1 MLTWVA
7 VLAALSALGLAAR
20 WYAGGRRDALGRSV
34 GFPTI
39 SVALLLV
46 LACVAAYPAVNR
58 KREERRL
65 AAAAS
70 VIAGAKVDVVCQTL
84 GGAFV
89 DAGAEAGYVRWRPD
103 GVPEHVA
110 HIKWEQCRDLRRYL
124 RSDKRRPSMA
134 QLVAVHVLTH
144 EAVHT
149 GGERSE
155 SRTEC
160 KAVQRDAQ
168 VARLLGAPDD
178 GAKRLAWLY
187 WKTIYPQMPDDY
199 RDAGCAPGG
208 ALDEALPSSPWVA
221 GP

>member
-1 MLTWVA
+1 MLTW
-7 VLAALSALGLAAR
+7 LAALAALGATALATR
-20 WYAGGRRDALGRSV
+20 WYVGGRRDALGRPV
-34 GFPTI
+34 RFPTA
-39 SVALLLV
+39 SVVLLLL

-58 KREERRL
+58 RREEHRL

-70 VIAGAKVDVVCQTL
+70 VIAGARVRVVCQTL

-89 DAGAEAGYVRWRPD
+89 DAGAEAGYVRWGPD

-124 RSDKRRPSMA
+124 RSDKRRPSGA

-149 GGERSE
+149 GGEKSE
-155 SRTEC
+155 SLTEC
-160 KAVQRDAQ
+160 KAVQRDGQ
-168 VARLLGAPDD
+168 VARLLGAPDV

-187 WKTIYPQMPDDY
+187 WKTVYPQMPDDY

-208 ALDEALPSSPWVA
+208 GLDEMLPSSPWVA